1 MCVKLLKIVTQQNLK
16 NVLFHWKKRNVSTSR
31 KHQTEKKNS
40 VDTETRHKKMMTSRI
55 LIISE
60 RRHSVHAT
68 RTGSYKNEHSENK
81 KELIEIKKIS
91 EIGTSQ

>member
-1 MCVKLLKIVTQQNLK
+1 MP
-16 NVLFHWKKRNVSTSR
+16 
-31 KHQTEKKNS
+31 HQTEKKNS

-68 RTGSYKNEHSENK
+68 RTGGYKKAKEGSVNLKVPVGSGVK
-81 KELIEIKKIS
+81 KQQQKS
-91 EIGTSQ
+91 

>member
-1 MCVKLLKIVTQQNLK
+1 MP
-16 NVLFHWKKRNVSTSR
+16 
-31 KHQTEKKNS
+31 HQTEKKNS

-68 RTGSYKNEHSENK
+68 RTGGYKNEHSENK
-81 KELIEIKKIS
+81 TELIEIKKIS